1 MANQPPEAERP
12 NRSSEWPG
20 SERARWTIERRAPG
34 VLRAHPEAGRVPPVE
49 AATFRALRSDII
61 ARGVQVPLEVTAE
74 GVVLDGH
81 LRLRAAMELGL
92 EKVPVQTVSAEDE
105 VEYLLRAAI
114 LRRQLT
120 ASQRSALAVEL
131 TQYTDARIAA
141 RQRQLANLQPAG
153 AEVAILPPR
162 GKTRDLAAS
171 LAGVSPRTVQDAET
185 VKAADPEL
193 FEQVKC
199 GKLPVDRAARQV
211 RQRRRDDALPPPPA
225 LPTGPFE
232 LIYADPP
239 WRLPGSPDSSRAVE
253 NHYPTM
259 QLEEIKAM
267 QIPAADDALLLL
279 WGVNSMTPQALEVID
294 AWGFTYVN
302 QYVWVKDK
310 FGLGQYNRCQHEL
323 LHVARRGNFPPPPAE
338 RRVSSV
344 IHAPRGRHSEKPA
357 AVYELIERMY
367 PRASKLE
374 LFARGSARPGWTNWG
389 NQAGEEPAR

>member
-1 MANQPPEAERP
+1 VATNRVLRPAEAV
-12 NRSSEWPG
+12 
-20 SERARWTIERRAPG
+20 AVERRSPNE
-34 VLRAHPEAGRVPPVE
+34 LRPHPEAKRVPPVE
-49 AATFRALRSDII
+49 PATFRALRADIMTR
-61 ARGVQVPLEVTAE
+61 AVLEPLHVTAE

-92 EKVPVQTVSAEDE
+92 EQVPVQIVSTEDE

-131 TQYTDARIAA
+131 TQYTDARVAA

-153 AEVAILPPR
+153 ADVAILPPR
-162 GKTRDLAAS
+162 GKTRDLAAH

-193 FEQVKC
+193 FEQIKC

-211 RQRRRDDALPPPPA
+211 RQRRRDANLPPPPP
-225 LPTGPFE
+225 LPTGRFE

-259 QLEEIKAM
+259 QLAEIKEM

-279 WGVNSMTPQALEVID
+279 WGVNSMTPQALEVIS
-294 AWGFTYVN
+294 AWGFTYVTN
-302 QYVWVKDK
+302 FVWVKDK
-310 FGLGQYNRCQHEL
+310 IGLGHYNRCKHEL
-323 LHVARRGNFPPPPAE
+323 LHLARRGSFPSPATKL
-338 RRVSSV
+338 RPSSV
-344 IHAPRGRHSEKPA
+344 IDARRGRHSEKPA
-357 AVYELIERMY
+357 QVYELIEQMY

-374 LFARGSARPGWTNWG
+374 LFARGSARPGWTCWG
-389 NQAGEEPAR
+389 NQTDQEPAQ